1 MDFEGKTVLIT
12 GSGSGIGK
20 SAANRFANGGANLVL
35 ADINK
40 RSLEETCE
48 EIRAL
53 GRNVISAELDVGNL
67 DEIDLMVEKAMCE
80 FNGIDILFNN

>member
-40 RSLEETCE
+40 QSLSL
-48 EIRAL
+48 IH
-53 GRNVISAELDVGNL
+53 I
-67 DEIDLMVEKAMCE
+67 
-80 FNGIDILFNN
+80 